1 MYSNEEKAIRFVIK
15 AFENKRR
22 IKEDID
28 MSFHS
33 ITVGF
38 MLKNI
43 GCNETIVISGLLHDI
58 IEDTEYDYDYI
69 KKAFGKEIADNVLA
83 VSEDKT
89 ILDWKK
95 RKDIFLKNIND
106 KDENLI
112 LIELADKLH
121 NLISDYDLYKIKG
134 NEALSTLSTTYEMNK
149 WFYLEFRKIF
159 NERINNN
166 TLLERYNDICD
177 LYFGEKQ

>member
-1 MYSNEEKAIRFVIK
+1 M
-15 AFENKRR
+15 
-22 IKEDID
+22 
-28 MSFHS
+28 
-33 ITVGF
+33 
-38 MLKNI
+38 
-43 GCNETIVISGLLHDI
+43 
-58 IEDTEYDYDYI
+58 
-69 KKAFGKEIADNVLA
+69 
-83 VSEDKT
+83 
-89 ILDWKK
+89 
-95 RKDIFLKNIND
+95 KNIND

>member
-95 RKDIFLKNIND
+95 RYFFEK
-106 KDENLI
+106 
-112 LIELADKLH
+112 
-121 NLISDYDLYKIKG
+121 YK
-134 NEALSTLSTTYEMNK
+134 
-149 WFYLEFRKIF
+149 
-159 NERINNN
+159 
-166 TLLERYNDICD
+166 
-177 LYFGEKQ
+177 